1 MTPEIAL
8 WLIAGYVTAI
18 TVILMLIV
26 AKLAVH
32 IKEDDQVHK
41 DVVALQRIMRE
52 FEEKK
57 SNGKR

>member
-1 MTPEIAL
+1 MTPTIAL

-18 TVILMLIV
+18 TVLLIFIIT
-26 AKLAVH
+26 KLAVH

-52 FEEKK
+52 LQEKK
-57 SNGKR
+57 NGKR